1 MNQFAPWTPEED
13 KTLQENAHLTR
24 KELMAL
30 LPGRS
35 LSAILNRA
43 QKKGWPLGRG
53 GGWVKWTKEDTDVI
67 IQNALLPTRELQKL
81 LPHRTIHAI
90 ALKRSQLGVL
100 TGYTSDS
107 IVERTRRPLT
117 DETAYQCRIEYNQKR
132 ELGYSHEAAV
142 AWVAEANERDIDI
155 VRDLITN
162 PKHDAQVEECRQ
174 KYVRLVMIEHP
185 DEDEVAEMLRRLLDS
200 GQVMHGHGEIPV
212 VGTNKKTGEMVY
224 FPSGK
229 AAESAGFLQSGI
241 SGCLTGK
248 CKSHKGYIWE
258 RLKDYGND

>member
-1 MNQFAPWTPEED
+1 MNQFTPWTPEED
-13 KTLQENAHLTR
+13 KTLLENAHLTR

-100 TGYTSDS
+100 TGYTSDG

-185 DEDEVAEMLRRLLDS
+185 DEDEVAEMLKRLAEIGPKPS
-200 GQVMHGHGEIPV
+200 GHVVAV
-212 VGTNKKTGEMVY
+212 VGTNLSTGEKLYYPTIKAASCAGFDADAISKCV
-224 FPSGK
+224 SGK
-229 AAESAGFLQSGI
+229 Q
-241 SGCLTGK
+241 
-248 CKSHKGYIWE
+248 KSHKGYIWE
-258 RLKDYGND
+258 RLKDYGC